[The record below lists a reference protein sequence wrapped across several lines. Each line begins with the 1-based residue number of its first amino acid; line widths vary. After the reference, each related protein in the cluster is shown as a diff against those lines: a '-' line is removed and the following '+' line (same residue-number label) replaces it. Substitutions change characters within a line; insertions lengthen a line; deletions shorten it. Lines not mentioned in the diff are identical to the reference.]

1 MIGGECLII
10 RGNFR
15 AWRSYH
21 RVQENRVMDKF
32 RSKQIVKTF
41 LSQFKRFS
49 LDYLEKNHVDLVV
62 LNTEDY
68 FDQFSWMIETL
79 VLTVISDASDW
90 KRLLKKINL
99 KITYHFSLRNTPY
112 IYK

>member
-1 MIGGECLII
+1 MKKQSFSPRII
-10 RGNFR
+10 LEYIEYAPVPTVG

-79 VLTVISDASDW
+79 VLTVIPDASDW
-90 KRLLKKINL
+90 K
-99 KITYHFSLRNTPY
+99 
-112 IYK
+112 